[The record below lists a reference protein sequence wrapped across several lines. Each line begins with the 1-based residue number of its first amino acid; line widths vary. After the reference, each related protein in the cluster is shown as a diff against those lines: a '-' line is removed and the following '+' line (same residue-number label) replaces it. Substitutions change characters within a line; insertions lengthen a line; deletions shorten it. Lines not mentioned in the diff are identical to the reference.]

1 MASAQNFRAAFNGFN
16 REDVVHYIEYLNSK
30 HTASVNL
37 LKSDN
42 QTLADE
48 LEALRAKPDLT
59 EECTQLQQENQAL
72 TAQVEELTAQIE
84 ALTAQIEALT
94 AQIEALTA
102 QLEEAQQFTPLADE
116 ELEAYRRAEKAERT
130 ARERARQIYCQA
142 TGALADATTQVDDA
156 AEHFKI
162 LSQRISEQLSEL
174 QTTVDHSKNA
184 LQGAAATLYTIRPT
198 EGENL

>member
-1 MASAQNFRAAFNGFN
+1 MTSAQNFRAAFNGFN

-30 HTASVNL
+30 HTAAINRL
-37 LKSDN
+37 ESDN
-42 QTLADE
+42 QTLTDE
-48 LEALRAKPDLT
+48 LEALRAKPDMM
-59 EECTQLQQENQAL
+59 EACTQLREENQEL
-72 TAQVEELTAQIE
+72 HTQVEELTAQIE
-84 ALTAQIEALT
+84 ELTK
-94 AQIEALTA
+94 

-162 LSQRISEQLSEL
+162 LSQRIGEQLSEL
-174 QTTVDHSKNA
+174 QATVDRSKNA
-184 LQGAAATLYTIRPT
+184 LQGAAATMYTIRPT
-198 EGENL
+198 ENDNQ

>member
-1 MASAQNFRAAFNGFN
+1 MASVQNFRSAWGGFN

-30 HTASVNL
+30 HTGALNQL
-37 LKSDN
+37 ESDN

-48 LEALRAKPDLT
+48 LAALREKPDLT
-59 EECTQLQQENQAL
+59 EECTQLREENQEL
-72 TAQVEELTAQIE
+72 HAQVAELSAKIEELTQ
-84 ALTAQIEALT
+84 
-94 AQIEALTA
+94 

-162 LSQRISEQLSEL
+162 LSQRIGEQLSEL
-174 QTTVDHSKNA
+174 QATVERSKNA
-184 LQGAAATLYTIRPT
+184 LQGAAATMYTIRPT
-198 EGENL
+198 DNENL

>member
-1 MASAQNFRAAFNGFN
+1 MASFQNFRSAFNGFN

-30 HTASVNL
+30 HTGAVNQ
-37 LKSDN
+37 LKSEN

-48 LEALRAKPDLT
+48 LEALRATPDLT
-59 EECTQLQQENQAL
+59 EEYAQLQEENEIL
-72 TAQVEELTAQIE
+72 RAQVAELTEKIEELTQ
-84 ALTAQIEALT
+84 
-94 AQIEALTA
+94 
-102 QLEEAQQFTPLADE
+102 QLEEAQQYTPLADE

-162 LSQRISEQLSEL
+162 LSQRITEQLAEL
-174 QTTVDHSKNA
+174 QATVDRSKNA
-184 LQGAAATLYTIRPT
+184 LQGAAATMYTIRPT

>member
-1 MASAQNFRAAFNGFN
+1 MASTQNFRSAFNGFN

-30 HTASVNL
+30 HTGALNQ
-37 LKSDN
+37 LKSEN
-42 QTLADE
+42 QTLTDE
-48 LEALRAKPDLT
+48 LEALREKPDFT
-59 EECTQLQQENQAL
+59 EECAQLRDKNRELHTQVA
-72 TAQVEELTAQIE
+72 ELTAQIE
-84 ALTAQIEALT
+84 ALTK
-94 AQIEALTA
+94 

-174 QTTVDHSKNA
+174 QATVDRSKNA
-184 LQGAAATLYTIRPT
+184 LQGAAATMYTIRPT
-198 EGENL
+198 EE

>member
-1 MASAQNFRAAFNGFN
+1 MASAQNFRPAFNGFN
-16 REDVVHYIEYLNSK
+16 REDVVHYIEYLNTK
-30 HTASVNL
+30 HTGAINQ
-37 LKSDN
+37 LKSEN

-48 LEALRAKPDLT
+48 LEALRATPDLT
-59 EECTQLQQENQAL
+59 EECAQLQAEN
-72 TAQVEELTAQIE
+72 E
-84 ALTAQIEALT
+84 ALQQQCQDLAAEIESLK
-94 AQIEALTA
+94 Q

-174 QTTVDHSKNA
+174 QVTVDKSKNA
-184 LQGAAATLYTIRPT
+184 LQGAAATMYTIRPS
-198 EGENL
+198 ENESQ

>member
-1 MASAQNFRAAFNGFN
+1 MASAQNFRSAFNGFN

-30 HTASVNL
+30 HTGALNQ
-37 LKSDN
+37 LKSEN

-48 LEALRAKPDLT
+48 LDALRAKPDLT
-59 EECTQLQQENQAL
+59 EEYAQLQADNEQLRTQIADL
-72 TAQVEELTAQIE
+72 VAKVEELTQ
-84 ALTAQIEALT
+84 
-94 AQIEALTA
+94 

-156 AEHFKI
+156 ADHFKI
-162 LSQRISEQLSEL
+162 LSQRITEQLSEL
-174 QTTVDHSKNA
+174 QATVERSKNA
-184 LQGAAATLYTIRPT
+184 LQGAAATMYTIRPADT
-198 EGENL
+198 ENL

>member
-30 HTASVNL
+30 HTGALNQ

-59 EECTQLQQENQAL
+59 EKCAQLRDENQEL
-72 TAQVEELTAQIE
+72 HTQVEELTAQIE
-84 ALTAQIEALT
+84 ELTK
-94 AQIEALTA
+94 

-116 ELEAYRRAEKAERT
+116 ELEAYRRAEKA
-130 ARERARQIYCQA
+130 
-142 TGALADATTQVDDA
+142 
-156 AEHFKI
+156 
-162 LSQRISEQLSEL
+162 
-174 QTTVDHSKNA
+174 
-184 LQGAAATLYTIRPT
+184 
-198 EGENL
+198 

>member
-1 MASAQNFRAAFNGFN
+1 MASVQNFRSAFNGFN

-30 HTASVNL
+30 HTGALNQ

-48 LEALRAKPDLT
+48 LEALRDKPDLT
-59 EECTQLQQENQAL
+59 AECESLREENQTLSAQVAEL
-72 TAQVEELTAQIE
+72 TAKIEELTV
-84 ALTAQIEALT
+84 
-94 AQIEALTA
+94 

-156 AEHFKI
+156 ADHFKI
-162 LSQRISEQLSEL
+162 LSQRISEQLVEL
-174 QTTVDHSKNA
+174 QATVDKSKNA
-184 LQGAAATLYTIRPT
+184 LQGAAATMYTIRPVD
-198 EGENL
+198 GENL

>member
-1 MASAQNFRAAFNGFN
+1 MASVQNFRSAFNGFN

-30 HTASVNL
+30 HTGALNQ

-48 LEALRAKPDLT
+48 LDALREKPDLT
-59 EECTQLQQENQAL
+59 EECAHLHEENQQLHFQIADL
-72 TAQVEELTAQIE
+72 SAKIEELTQ
-84 ALTAQIEALT
+84 
-94 AQIEALTA
+94 

-142 TGALADATTQVDDA
+142 TGALADATAQVDDA

-162 LSQRISEQLSEL
+162 LSQRIGEQLSEL
-174 QTTVDHSKNA
+174 QATVDKSKNA
-184 LQGAAATLYTIRPT
+184 LQGAAATMYTIRPADT
-198 EGENL
+198 ENL

>member
-1 MASAQNFRAAFNGFN
+1 MASIQNFRSAFNGFN

-30 HTASVNL
+30 HTGAINQ
-37 LKSDN
+37 LKAEN

-48 LEALRAKPDLT
+48 LDALRAKPDLT
-59 EECTQLQQENQAL
+59 EECAQLQSENQQLQQQCQELA
-72 TAQVEELTAQIE
+72 AQIEELTK
-84 ALTAQIEALT
+84 
-94 AQIEALTA
+94 

-162 LSQRISEQLSEL
+162 LSQRISEQLVEL
-174 QTTVDHSKNA
+174 QATVDKSKNA
-184 LQGAAATLYTIRPT
+184 LQGAAATMYTIRPI
-198 EGENL
+198 EGENQ

>member
-1 MASAQNFRAAFNGFN
+1 MASIQNFRSAFNGFN

-30 HTASVNL
+30 HTGAINQ
-37 LKSDN
+37 LKSEN

-48 LEALRAKPDLT
+48 LETLRTKPDLT
-59 EECTQLQQENQAL
+59 EECAQLQSENQQLQQQCQELA
-72 TAQVEELTAQIE
+72 AQIEELTK
-84 ALTAQIEALT
+84 
-94 AQIEALTA
+94 

-162 LSQRISEQLSEL
+162 LSQRISEQLTEL
-174 QTTVDHSKNA
+174 QATVDKSKNA
-184 LQGAAATLYTIRPT
+184 LQGAAATMYTIRPVD
-198 EGENL
+198 GENQ

>member
-30 HTASVNL
+30 HNAALNQ
-37 LKSDN
+37 LKAEN
-42 QTLADE
+42 QNMADE
-48 LEALRAKPDLT
+48 LATLRVKPDLT
-59 EECTQLQQENQAL
+59 EEYAHLQEENQAL
-72 TAQVEELTAQIE
+72 AAQVEELTK
-84 ALTAQIEALT
+84 
-94 AQIEALTA
+94 

-142 TGALADATTQVDDA
+142 TGALSDATAQVDDA

-174 QTTVDHSKNA
+174 QATVDRSKNA
-184 LQGAAATLYTIRPT
+184 LQGAAATMYTIRPT
-198 EGENL
+198 ENENQ

>member
-1 MASAQNFRAAFNGFN
+1 MASVQNFRAAFNGFN
-16 REDVVHYIEYLNSK
+16 REDVVHYIEYLNTK
-30 HTASVNL
+30 HTGALNQ
-37 LKSDN
+37 LKSNN
-42 QTLADE
+42 QTLTDE
-48 LEALRAKPDLT
+48 LEALRAKPDMT
-59 EECTQLQQENQAL
+59 EECTRLREENQEL
-72 TAQVEELTAQIE
+72 HAQVEELIAQIE
-84 ALTAQIEALT
+84 ELTK
-94 AQIEALTA
+94 

-174 QTTVDHSKNA
+174 QATVERSKNA
-184 LQGAAATLYTIRPT
+184 LQGAAATMYTIRPT
-198 EGENL
+198 DNENL

>member
-30 HTASVNL
+30 HNTALNQ
-37 LKSDN
+37 LKAEN

-48 LEALRAKPDLT
+48 LAALRVKPDLT
-59 EECTQLQQENQAL
+59 EECAQLQEENQAL
-72 TAQVEELTAQIE
+72 AAQVEELTK
-84 ALTAQIEALT
+84 
-94 AQIEALTA
+94 

-116 ELEAYRRAEKAERT
+116 ELEAYRRAEKAER
-130 ARERARQIYCQA
+130 AAKERARQIYCQA
-142 TGALADATTQVDDA
+142 TGALADATAQVDDA

-174 QTTVDHSKNA
+174 QATVDRSKNA
-184 LQGAAATLYTIRPT
+184 LQGAAATMYTIRPT
-198 EGENL
+198 ENENQ

>member
-30 HTASVNL
+30 HTGALNQLQSE
-37 LKSDN
+37 N
-42 QTLADE
+42 QTLVDE
-48 LEALRAKPDLT
+48 LDALRDKPDLT
-59 EECTQLQQENQAL
+59 EECTQLREENQEL
-72 TAQVEELTAQIE
+72 HTQVAELSAKIEELTQ
-84 ALTAQIEALT
+84 
-94 AQIEALTA
+94 

-174 QTTVDHSKNA
+174 QATVDRSKNA
-184 LQGAAATLYTIRPT
+184 LQGAAATMYTIRPT
-198 EGENL
+198 DNENT

>member
-1 MASAQNFRAAFNGFN
+1 MASAQNFRSAFNGFN
-16 REDVVHYIEYLNSK
+16 REDVVHYIEYLNTK
-30 HTASVNL
+30 HTSALNQ
-37 LKSDN
+37 LKAEN

-48 LEALRAKPDLT
+48 LAALRATPDLT
-59 EECTQLQQENQAL
+59 EEYAQLQEENRNL
-72 TAQVEELTAQIE
+72 SAQIEELTG
-84 ALTAQIEALT
+84 
-94 AQIEALTA
+94 

-142 TGALADATTQVDDA
+142 TGALSDATAQVDDA

-174 QTTVDHSKNA
+174 QATVERSKNA
-184 LQGAAATLYTIRPT
+184 LQGAAATMYTIRPT
-198 EGENL
+198 ENENQ

>member
-30 HTASVNL
+30 HTGALNQ

-59 EECTQLQQENQAL
+59 EKCAQLRDENQEL
-72 TAQVEELTAQIE
+72 HTQVEELTAQIE
-84 ALTAQIEALT
+84 ELTK
-94 AQIEALTA
+94 

-116 ELEAYRRAEKAERT
+116 ELEAYRRAAKAERT

-162 LSQRISEQLSEL
+162 LSQRISDQLSEL
-174 QTTVDHSKNA
+174 QATVERSKNA
-184 LQGAAATLYTIRPT
+184 LQGAAATMYTIRPT
-198 EGENL
+198 EGDTL

>member
-1 MASAQNFRAAFNGFN
+1 MASAQNFRSAFNGFN

-30 HTASVNL
+30 HAGAVNQ
-37 LKSDN
+37 LKSEN

-48 LEALRAKPDLT
+48 LGALRAKPDLT
-59 EECTQLQQENQAL
+59 EECAQLQAENRQLQQQC
-72 TAQVEELTAQIE
+72 QELTAQIE
-84 ALTAQIEALT
+84 ELTK
-94 AQIEALTA
+94 

-174 QTTVDHSKNA
+174 QATVDRSKNA
-184 LQGAAATLYTIRPT
+184 LQGAAATMYTIRPA
-198 EGENL
+198 EGDNL

>member
-30 HTASVNL
+30 HNAALNQ
-37 LKSDN
+37 LKAEN
-42 QTLADE
+42 QNMADE
-48 LEALRAKPDLT
+48 LATLRVKPDLT
-59 EECTQLQQENQAL
+59 VEYAHLQEENQNLA
-72 TAQVEELTAQIE
+72 AQVEELTKR
-84 ALTAQIEALT
+84 
-94 AQIEALTA
+94 
-102 QLEEAQQFTPLADE
+102 LEEAEQFTPLADE

-142 TGALADATTQVDDA
+142 TGALSDATAQVDDA

-174 QTTVDHSKNA
+174 QATVDRSKNA
-184 LQGAAATLYTIRPT
+184 LQGAAATMYTIRPT
-198 EGENL
+198 ENENQ